1 MNYRGNG
8 KIPTSRKDIIIEN
21 SRQLRSDDKENVL
34 PSRRSTRTRTVSRQL
49 LFNSVSK
56 LSTWFNYQL
65 HQGGCVMAG
74 ICLSLSGCS
83 FICLL
88 TILCKNYWLHLHENF
103 TTDKTFHKEVPVKF
117 WKPSRYKVQL
127 HIWTPDIDC
136 VSWPE
141 MCWWRSAVCTL
152 CFGCFISLPLH
163 AVVTCNVISNV
174 NKWLLFLGYSWVW
187 DIVKKATEKSYWWWN
202 TST

>member
-74 ICLSLSGCS
+74 ICLSLS
-83 FICLL
+83 LAV
-88 TILCKNYWLHLHENF
+88 HL
-103 TTDKTFHKEVPVKF
+103 
-117 WKPSRYKVQL
+117 S
-127 HIWTPDIDC
+127 
-136 VSWPE
+136 
-141 MCWWRSAVCTL
+141 VC
-152 CFGCFISLPLH
+152 
-163 AVVTCNVISNV
+163 
-174 NKWLLFLGYSWVW
+174 
-187 DIVKKATEKSYWWWN
+187 
-202 TST
+202 